1 MVKPSLLLVLVAS
14 MMAGQSSQAPSNF
27 AVRIEFGCNGVDVLD
42 SAKGTYE
49 RQMSR
54 GPRQVAHIAINSE
67 LKERW
72 FRLVNEARFFD
83 ISSKRL
89 ERVTLCEPSTH
100 VTMTVSAYA
109 RRHTVRWEDCQ
120 TEDLPEEFRPSNP
133 EYWRAQTLASEI
145 LREVQA
151 MPSVVRLRPGD
162 LFCL

>member
-1 MVKPSLLLVLVAS
+1 MVKPLLLSVLVAS

-54 GPRQVAHIAINSE
+54 GPAQVARIAINRE

-72 FRLVNEARFFD
+72 FGLVNEARFFD
-83 ISSKRL
+83 ISSKRI
-89 ERVTLCEPSTH
+89 EVGGCEPSTH
-100 VTMTVSAYA
+100 VAMTVVAYA
-109 RRHTVRWEDCQ
+109 RRHTVRFADCGYAG
-120 TEDLPEEFRPSNP
+120 LPEDYRPKNA
-133 EYWRAQTLASEI
+133 EYWRVNTLVEEI
-145 LREVQA
+145 LREVDA
-151 MPSVVRLRPGD
+151 MPSVARLRPGD